1 METGD
6 LVLLKN
12 YSNNNDYLTKIV
24 SELENIISELNS
36 KKKIEIIIT
45 QIKTLITTAKNM
57 IESNKKDFDK
67 VKNFVENMSAPK
79 SLKPDDDVVFKTK
92 VYDDGKY
99 VGEFKNELREGK
111 GAMFW
116 FDGVKYEGN

>member
-79 SLKPDDDVVFKTK
+79 VLSLMMMQYLKL
-92 VYDDGKY
+92 KY
-99 VGEFKNELREGK
+99 MMTENMWENLKMN
-111 GAMFW
+111 
-116 FDGVKYEGN
+116 